1 MAGAADRTGLDQQP
15 RWLSAGEQAAWRPF
29 VALLFRLPAALDQQL
44 QRDAEIT
51 HFEYMVLS
59 SLSEAPDRTLR
70 MGDLAAMA
78 SGSLSRLS
86 HVVSRL
92 ERRGWVRREPCPQDG
107 RYINAVLTEEGW
119 AKVVETAPGHVEA
132 VRRLLIDV
140 LTPEQF
146 RELGEASERVLK
158 SLELPADARPRTPG
172 NLPVEMASIA
182 VGAALLG
189 ETARLGPARGAA
201 AGLAAAVTAVGLTV
215 LARCHSSLSSDCTLS
230 ETTSV
235 SGRGTD
241 RRPLA
246 VCQ

>member
-1 MAGAADRTGLDQQP
+1 MARPAGPVGHAGPAELAEQP
-15 RWLSAGEQAAWRPF
+15 RWLSTGEQAAWRPF
-29 VALLFRLPAALDQQL
+29 AALLFRLPAALDQQL
-44 QRDAEIT
+44 QRDAGIT

-70 MGDLAAMA
+70 MSDLATMA

-92 ERRGWVRREPCPQDG
+92 ERRGWVRREPCPGDG
-107 RYINAVLTEEGW
+107 RYINAVLTQEGW

-146 RELGEASERVLK
+146 REFGAASERVLK
-158 SLELPADARPRTPG
+158 SLGLPA
-172 NLPVEMASIA
+172 
-182 VGAALLG
+182 
-189 ETARLGPARGAA
+189 
-201 AGLAAAVTAVGLTV
+201 V
-215 LARCHSSLSSDCTLS
+215 LARCHSSLSSDWTSS
-230 ETTSV
+230 EMTSV